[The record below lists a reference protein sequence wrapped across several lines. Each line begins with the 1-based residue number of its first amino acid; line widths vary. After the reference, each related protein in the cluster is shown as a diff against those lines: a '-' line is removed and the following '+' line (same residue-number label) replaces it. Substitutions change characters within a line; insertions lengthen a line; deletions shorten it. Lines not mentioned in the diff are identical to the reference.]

1 MARTPPE
8 HHVLPTGEILKKLYG
23 FGYFGK
29 KTWAQVKK
37 IRGAELTRAIREYQ
51 RFHGLDPDGR
61 VNVATAHVLERR
73 RCGLPDFNFTDADTV
88 CKWPH
93 RDIKYFANLTLPGIT
108 NEQAKQAFD
117 IAFAQWAGVCNI
129 EPTPVDA
136 PEKANILARSGAGK
150 KHGLDARGGTLAWSE
165 LPCGVHENIQLDQM
179 YDEAEAWSFNMAVAV
194 ICHEL
199 GHALGLPH
207 LANGNLMAPYYDP
220 NITEPQEGDIREIQ
234 DLYGKRKTPYSAMK
248 DAAVHLGGTI
258 IINGKPYVLVP
269 KT

>member
-1 MARTPPE
+1 MARMPSN
-8 HHVLPTGEILKKLYG
+8 HVLPTTEILRKLFA
-23 FGYFGK
+23 FGYFGT
-29 KTWAQVKK
+29 KTWAQVRQIK
-37 IRGAELTRAIREYQ
+37 GAELTRAVREYQ

-61 VNVATAHVLERR
+61 VDETTAHVLERR
-73 RCGLPDFNFTDADTV
+73 RCGLPDFNFSAGDTD

-93 RDIKYFANLTLPGIT
+93 KNITYLPKLILPGIT
-108 NEQAKQAFD
+108 TEQANQAYD
-117 IAFAQWAGVCNI
+117 IAFGQWARVCNI
-129 EPTPVDA
+129 EPERVTDA
-136 PEKANILARSGAGK
+136 TKANILARSGKGK
-150 KHGLDARGGTLAWSE
+150 KNGLDARGGTLAWSE

-179 YDEAEAWSFNMAVAV
+179 FDEAEAWSFNMAVAV

-220 NITEPQEGDIREIQ
+220 NVTEPQDGDVREIQ
-234 DLYGKRKTPYSAMK
+234 ALYGKRKTPYSRLK
-248 DAAVHLGGTI
+248 DASVELGGTI